1 MLLPKYLNPLR
12 LAEYFM
18 LFLGGGGS
26 SSAPTQQNVT
36 TTNIPEYA
44 RPYVERTLGQAAA
57 LTNINEN
64 PYQPYTG
71 QRIADFSPMQG
82 QAFTSLE
89 NMQTAPQLGQAT
101 GYANQATQG
110 GMATATPALGYG
122 AQGSQAGQAGQGIGT
137 AGGLGISGQATGLA
151 GQAVNTGAAG
161 MAAGMGYGQ
170 QAQNPYAV
178 QGYMNPYLQAS
189 LQPQIAEIQ
198 RQYDISGAMQQGNAT
213 RSGAFGGTREALMSA
228 ENQRNKN
235 MAMNQVIGQGY
246 NTAYDIANRNMQAAS
261 QLGMQGAQTGLAGL
275 SGANQLYGTGLQGVN
290 TALAGTAQGIQ
301 GAGMGLQ
308 GVQGAQNAYNLGLQ
322 GANTL
327 TNIGNAQ
334 FAQQMSIADA
344 QMRAGAAQQAQ
355 AQRGL
360 DIPYQ
365 EYQEQLNY
373 PYKQLAFQS
382 DMFRGL
388 PLSQSATTMYQNTG
402 AMMPQILGAGLAAYG
417 ATAGRGAKEG
427 GMVKG
432 YAAGGGIQVD
442 PRALSSVSPASLPSK
457 LSRLSDDQLMA
468 YARTVKDPAA
478 REEVQA
484 EMNRRAEMRQSQQ
497 ATQAQEAQ
505 AQEAPSGIGQPMM
518 VAGGG
523 IVALAGGGDG
533 KEDYERGM
541 YDDPIP
547 TGIDRSTSL
556 RGRAQA
562 AREANRATAATAAR
576 GVTEATPKTPEEFAR
591 EEAQREHYVAQGRS
605 LEPSLPIIP
614 EPSPDF
620 GATPETYDAT
630 AEQAGRD
637 ITAQQMGRVEAA
649 NAQQMQD
656 VDSQVQPYGGI
667 TSAPAAT
674 AATGTP
680 TTTTSGIPAA
690 APAATGTTTTTGT
703 PITSAAPSAGGIPT
717 VGGTPA
723 GGGTGS
729 VGIPVGVPG
738 DPMSFATYRANVQDL
753 AKLDPEDK
761 AVLAN
766 MEARTLKRLSR
777 AETQEKG
784 VMNEAFI
791 AAGLAMM
798 GGLNL
803 SDGIRRAAEKG
814 GTKYFESKA
823 EARKAIDK
831 AEDAQDAFD
840 QYRTA
845 LKQGNKKLA
854 NEMYGTFYKSY
865 TDYIGKIQAAGISAG
880 ASREATAE
888 AAKTRLQI
896 ADDNRTQRAQEFEIN
911 QTRLR
916 NDMAMRAEELR
927 LKRDDTDA
935 QKSWNTY
942 RGLQDSVTRVD
953 EGKRRAISDALK
965 PYENSFAVLQQQ
977 AMSPKA
983 DPKIKQQFAA
993 LQAEIAAVRD
1003 RVAKPYDDRI
1013 FKLDSDSARALNMT
1027 MGRGNASVP
1036 TYDPATQTW
1045 K

>member
-1 MLLPKYLNPLR
+1 MS
-12 LAEYFM
+12 
-18 LFLGGGGS
+18 GGGG
-26 SSAPTQQNVT
+26 SSAPTQQNIT

-44 RPYVERTLGQAAA
+44 RPYVEKSLGQAAA
-57 LTNINEN
+57 LTDINNN
-64 PYQPYTG
+64 PYQPYQG
-71 QRIADFSPMQG
+71 QRIAEFSPLQS
-82 QAFTSLE
+82 QAFTSLGD
-89 NMQTAPQLGQAT
+89 MQIAPQLAQAT

-110 GMATATPALGYG
+110 GLASAPIAYGYG
-122 AQGSQAGQAGQGIGT
+122 AQGSRAGQTGQEIGTTGGMGIG
-137 AGGLGISGQATGLA
+137 SQATGLA
-151 GQAVNTGAAG
+151 GRAVDTGAAG

-178 QGYMNPYLQAS
+178 QGYMNPYLQAA
-189 LQPQIAEIQ
+189 LQPQLQEMQ
-198 RQYDISGAMQQGNAT
+198 RQYGISGAQGQSNAT
-213 RSGAFGGTREALMSA
+213 KAGAFGGSREALIFA

-235 MAMNQVIGQGY
+235 LAMNQAIGQGY
-246 NTAYDIANRNMQAAS
+246 NTAYDVANRNMQAAS
-261 QLGMQGAQTGLAGL
+261 QLGMQGAGVGLAGL

-290 TALAGTAQGIQ
+290 TALAGTAQGMQ

-402 AMMPQILGAGLAAYG
+402 AMMPQILGAGIAAYG

-432 YAAGGGIQVD
+432 YAAGGGVQVD

-505 AQEAPSGIGQPMM
+505 AQEAQGGIGQQPMM
-518 VAGGG
+518 AAGGG

-533 KEDYERGM
+533 KDNPGEYHMD
-541 YDDPIP
+541 
-547 TGIDRSTSL
+547 
-556 RGRAQA
+556 
-562 AREANRATAATAAR
+562 
-576 GVTEATPKTPEEFAR
+576 TPE
-591 EEAQREHYVAQGRS
+591 VATQTPDWTRRFPEGS
-605 LEPSLPIIP
+605 LIRRLRVPVGSDVRNTLASQTQSGDSAVQPGTI
-614 EPSPDF
+614 SP
-620 GATPETYDAT
+620 AAV
-630 AEQAGRD
+630 AVLNQ
-637 ITAQQMGRVEAA
+637 AQQAQDVDSAVQPGTISPAGIAALNQAQQAQDADSAVQPGTISREDLVAMGE
-649 NAQQMQD
+649 AQQMQG

-680 TTTTSGIPAA
+680 TAATSGIPAA
-690 APAATGTTTTTGT
+690 APAGTTTATGTPTA
-703 PITSAAPSAGGIPT
+703 AAPSSGGI
-717 VGGTPA
+717 TPA
-723 GGGTGS
+723 GGAPAGGGVGT

-753 AKLDPEDK
+753 AKLDPEEK

-784 VMNEAFI
+784 VMNEAFV

-803 SDGIRRAAEKG
+803 ADGVRRAAESG
-814 GTKYFESKA
+814 GKQYFASKA

-831 AEDAQDAFD
+831 AEEAQDSFD
-840 QYRTA
+840 QYRVA

-865 TDYIGKIQAAGISAG
+865 TDYVGKIQAAGISAG
-880 ASREATAE
+880 ASLENAKATREATAE
-888 AAKTRLQI
+888 Y
-896 ADDNRTQRAQEFEIN
+896 RAQESRRHDLDRDATMQRHRENINANREQFDIRMQELGNTRDIQRLGVLDKRYEAALEGQRRVRKDMEALLIKEKEAINFSADKPEIKKRKLEAL
-911 QTRLR
+911 QTDFNAKL
-916 NDMAMRAEELR
+916 AAELR
-927 LKRDDTDA
+927 PYKDQAADFLN
-935 QKSWNTY
+935 Q
-942 RGLQDSVTRVD
+942 Q
-953 EGKRRAISDALK
+953 DALI
-965 PYENSFAVLQQQ
+965 S
-977 AMSPKA
+977 S
-983 DPKIKQQFAA
+983 A
-993 LQAEIAAVRD
+993 LSGFKVTNVR
-1003 RVAKPYDDRI
+1003 P
-1013 FKLDSDSARALNMT
+1013 N
-1027 MGRGNASVP
+1027 
-1036 TYDPATQTW
+1036 
-1045 K
+1045 

>member
-1 MLLPKYLNPLR
+1 MS
-12 LAEYFM
+12 
-18 LFLGGGGS
+18 GGG

-57 LTNINEN
+57 LTDINQN
-64 PYQPYTG
+64 PYQPYQG
-71 QRIADFSPMQG
+71 QRIANFSPLQG
-82 QAFTSLE
+82 QAFTSIGD
-89 NMQTAPQLGQAT
+89 MQVAPQLGQAT

-122 AQGSQAGQAGQGIGT
+122 ASGAGYGGVGAGYGAAATGIGGMYANMATSPGAVSAYMSPYMQNVVDLQKQEANRAYDITGSQVMGK
-137 AGGLGISGQATGLA
+137 
-151 GQAVNTGAAG
+151 GAA
-161 MAAGMGYGQ
+161 A
-170 QAQNPYAV
+170 
-178 QGYMNPYLQAS
+178 
-189 LQPQIAEIQ
+189 
-198 RQYDISGAMQQGNAT
+198 
-213 RSGAFGGTREALMSA
+213 GAFGGTRDALMRA
-228 ENQRNKN
+228 ENERN
-235 MAMNQVIGQGY
+235 
-246 NTAYDIANRNMQAAS
+246 R
-261 QLGMQGAQTGLAGL
+261 
-275 SGANQLYGTGLQGVN
+275 N
-290 TALAGTAQGIQ
+290 TALAGIQAQGSQSAYDKAIQSMQYGTGIGLQGLQTGIQGAQTGIQ

-388 PLSQSATTMYQNTG
+388 PLSQAATTVYQNTG
-402 AMMPQILGAGLAAYG
+402 AMMPQILGAGIAAYG
-417 ATAGRGAKEG
+417 ASAGRGAKEG

-432 YAAGGGIQVD
+432 YAAGGGVQVD

-484 EMNRRAEMRQSQQ
+484 EMTRRAEVRQSQQ

-505 AQEAPSGIGQPMM
+505 AQEAQGGIGQQPMM
-518 VAGGG
+518 AAGGG
-523 IVALAGGGDG
+523 IVALNGRSGSTA
-533 KEDYERGM
+533 
-541 YDDPIP
+541 DDPDARPLDVLYPRGAPYTRQATTTAQARDRAERERDAELPPVGQTSLAAAPTSLPMGSVNAATIP
-547 TGIDRSTSL
+547 TAPSGIMTARPPSEAPERYTAEQNARL
-556 RGRAQA
+556 AREEQQLAQAQA
-562 AREANRATAATAAR
+562 A
-576 GVTEATPKTPEEFAR
+576 
-591 EEAQREHYVAQGRS
+591 
-605 LEPSLPIIP
+605 
-614 EPSPDF
+614 
-620 GATPETYDAT
+620 
-630 AEQAGRD
+630 
-637 ITAQQMGRVEAA
+637 
-649 NAQQMQD
+649 
-656 VDSQVQPYGGI
+656 DSQVQPVSGVEANIAMNEAFDALDMQDADNQVQPRYAGI
-667 TSAPAAT
+667 TAAP

-680 TTTTSGIPAA
+680 TAATSGIPAA
-690 APAATGTTTTTGT
+690 APAGTTTATGTPTA
-703 PITSAAPSAGGIPT
+703 AAPSSGGITTVSGAPAGGA
-717 VGGTPA
+717 PA
-723 GGGTGS
+723 GGGVGT

-753 AKLDPEDK
+753 AKLDPEEK

-803 SDGIRRAAEKG
+803 ADGVRRAAESG
-814 GTKYFESKA
+814 GKQYFASKA

-840 QYRTA
+840 QYRVA

-865 TDYIGKIQAAGISAG
+865 TDYVGKIQAAGISAG
-880 ASREATAE
+880 ASLENAKATREATAE
-888 AAKTRLQI
+888 FRRSEAIRHDLDRDAMNQRHADTIAQRKSEEASRAQISGDTRVTNQVNYLDQRLRDILVSRSNTEEQVFKRYKGRFDQMDMATASGKITEQQRRAKQALVDEFQAEVLAKTSPF
-896 ADDNRTQRAQEFEIN
+896 TQQYNEILN
-911 QTRLR
+911 KQG
-916 NDMAMRAEELR
+916 EL
-927 LKRDDTDA
+927 LGVAAPT
-935 QKSWNTY
+935 S
-942 RGLQDSVTRVD
+942 GSGFRVV
-953 EGKRRAISDALK
+953 G
-965 PYENSFAVLQQQ
+965 
-977 AMSPKA
+977 
-983 DPKIKQQFAA
+983 
-993 LQAEIAAVRD
+993 VR
-1003 RVAKPYDDRI
+1003 
-1013 FKLDSDSARALNMT
+1013 
-1027 MGRGNASVP
+1027 
-1036 TYDPATQTW
+1036 
-1045 K
+1045 

>member
-1 MLLPKYLNPLR
+1 
-12 LAEYFM
+12 
-18 LFLGGGGS
+18 
-26 SSAPTQQNVT
+26 
-36 TTNIPEYA
+36 
-44 RPYVERTLGQAAA
+44 
-57 LTNINEN
+57 
-64 PYQPYTG
+64 
-71 QRIADFSPMQG
+71 
-82 QAFTSLE
+82 
-89 NMQTAPQLGQAT
+89 
-101 GYANQATQG
+101 
-110 GMATATPALGYG
+110 
-122 AQGSQAGQAGQGIGT
+122 
-137 AGGLGISGQATGLA
+137 
-151 GQAVNTGAAG
+151 
-161 MAAGMGYGQ
+161 
-170 QAQNPYAV
+170 
-178 QGYMNPYLQAS
+178 
-189 LQPQIAEIQ
+189 
-198 RQYDISGAMQQGNAT
+198 
-213 RSGAFGGTREALMSA
+213 
-228 ENQRNKN
+228 
-235 MAMNQVIGQGY
+235 
-246 NTAYDIANRNMQAAS
+246 
-261 QLGMQGAQTGLAGL
+261 
-275 SGANQLYGTGLQGVN
+275 
-290 TALAGTAQGIQ
+290 
-301 GAGMGLQ
+301 
-308 GVQGAQNAYNLGLQ
+308 
-322 GANTL
+322 
-327 TNIGNAQ
+327 
-334 FAQQMSIADA
+334 
-344 QMRAGAAQQAQ
+344 
-355 AQRGL
+355 L

-484 EMNRRAEMRQSQQ
+484 EMTRRAEVRQSQQ

-505 AQEAPSGIGQPMM
+505 AQEAQGGIGQQPMM
-518 VAGGG
+518 AAGGG
-523 IVALAGGGDG
+523 IVALNGQTGSTAN
-533 KEDYERGM
+533 
-541 YDDPIP
+541 DP
-547 TGIDRSTSL
+547 DASEFSQDL
-556 RGRAQA
+556 A
-562 AREANRATAATAAR
+562 ARKENVRIEDLRNKLITPYQRTAGPIGYFMSPPEERRAAKDMVGELRSA
-576 GVTEATPKTPEEFAR
+576 TPEELRTFQAAGVTPNQRRAQLTQQAQNVDSQAQPNRAGASEAVAAANRELLNVDADSQVQPGRELAARFAV
-591 EEAQREHYVAQGRS
+591 EEAADE
-605 LEPSLPIIP
+605 L
-614 EPSPDF
+614 
-620 GATPETYDAT
+620 
-630 AEQAGRD
+630 
-637 ITAQQMGRVEAA
+637 
-649 NAQQMQD
+649 QMQD
-656 VDSQVQPYGGI
+656 ADSQVQPYGGI

-680 TTTTSGIPAA
+680 TTATSGIPAA
-690 APAATGTTTTTGT
+690 APAATTTATGT
-703 PITSAAPSAGGIPT
+703 PTSAAPSSGGITT
-717 VGGTPA
+717 VSGAPA
-723 GGGTGS
+723 GGAPAGGRTGS

>member
-1 MLLPKYLNPLR
+1 MS
-12 LAEYFM
+12 
-18 LFLGGGGS
+18 GGGG
-26 SSAPTQQNVT
+26 SSAPTQQNIT

-44 RPYVERTLGQAAA
+44 RPYVEKSLGQAAA
-57 LTNINEN
+57 LTDINNN
-64 PYQPYTG
+64 PYQPYQG
-71 QRIADFSPMQG
+71 QRIADFTPLQG

-137 AGGLGISGQATGLA
+137 VGGLGISGQATGLA

-161 MAAGMGYGQ
+161 MQAGMGYGQ

-246 NTAYDIANRNMQAAS
+246 NSAYDIANRNMQAAS

-402 AMMPQILGAGLAAYG
+402 AMMPQILGAGIAAYG

-432 YAAGGGIQVD
+432 YAAGGGVQVD

-484 EMNRRAEMRQSQQ
+484 EMTRRAEARQSQQ
-497 ATQAQEAQ
+497 VAQAQEAQ
-505 AQEAPSGIGQPMM
+505 AQEAPGGIGQQPMM
-518 VAGGG
+518 AAGGG
-523 IVALAGGGDG
+523 IVALAGGSKDAVEENTFGSDVKLEDV
-533 KEDYERGM
+533 KEKKPSLEGM
-541 YDDPIP
+541 F
-547 TGIDRSTSL
+547 GL
-556 RGRAQA
+556 RGVELPRPRVIPAPPRDYTMANWDASGREIARDTELFAERQAMEQERQANEQAAVAREADQYGGMISAQDMNRQAQQEAQA
-562 AREANRATAATAAR
+562 AQHRADTST
-576 GVTEATPKTPEEFAR
+576 
-591 EEAQREHYVAQGRS
+591 QMY
-605 LEPSLPIIP
+605 
-614 EPSPDF
+614 
-620 GATPETYDAT
+620 
-630 AEQAGRD
+630 AGN
-637 ITAQQMGRVEAA
+637 TQEGTGQYP
-649 NAQQMQD
+649 NL
-656 VDSQVQPYGGI
+656 GGI
-667 TSAPAAT
+667 TAVPG
-674 AATGTP
+674 ATGTP
-680 TTTTSGIPAA
+680 TAATSGIPAA
-690 APAATGTTTTTGT
+690 APAGTTTATGTAT
-703 PITSAAPSAGGIPT
+703 TSAAPSSGGIT
-717 VGGTPA
+717 TA
-723 GGGTGS
+723 GGGTGGAPAGGGVGT

-753 AKLDPEDK
+753 AKLDPEEK

-784 VMNEAFI
+784 VMNEAFV

-803 SDGIRRAAEKG
+803 ADGVRRAAESG
-814 GTKYFESKA
+814 GKQYFASKA

-831 AEDAQDAFD
+831 AEEAQDAFD
-840 QYRTA
+840 QYRVA

-865 TDYIGKIQAAGISAG
+865 TDYVGKIQAAGISAG

-888 AAKTRLQI
+888 AARTRLQI

-953 EGKRRAISDALK
+953 EGRRRAISDALK
-965 PYENSFAVLQQQ
+965 PYENSFALLQQQ

>member
-1 MLLPKYLNPLR
+1 MS
-12 LAEYFM
+12 
-18 LFLGGGGS
+18 GGGG
-26 SSAPTQQNVT
+26 SSAPTQQNIT

-44 RPYVERTLGQAAA
+44 RPYVEKSLGQAAA
-57 LTNINEN
+57 LTDINNN
-64 PYQPYTG
+64 PYQPYQG
-71 QRIADFSPMQG
+71 QRIAEFSPLQS
-82 QAFTSLE
+82 QAFTSLGD
-89 NMQTAPQLGQAT
+89 MQIAPQLAQAT

-110 GMATATPALGYG
+110 GLASAPIAYGYG
-122 AQGSQAGQAGQGIGT
+122 AQGSRAGQTGQEIGTTGGMGIG
-137 AGGLGISGQATGLA
+137 SQATGLA
-151 GQAVNTGAAG
+151 GRAVDTGAAG

-178 QGYMNPYLQAS
+178 QGYMNPYLQAA
-189 LQPQIAEIQ
+189 LQPQLQEMQ
-198 RQYDISGAMQQGNAT
+198 RQYGISGAQGQSNAT
-213 RSGAFGGTREALMSA
+213 KAGAFGGSREALIFA

-235 MAMNQVIGQGY
+235 LAMNQAIGQGY
-246 NTAYDIANRNMQAAS
+246 NTAYDVANRNMQAAS
-261 QLGMQGAQTGLAGL
+261 QLGMQGAGVGLAGL

-290 TALAGTAQGIQ
+290 TALAGTAQGMQ

-402 AMMPQILGAGLAAYG
+402 AMMPQILGAGIAAYG

-432 YAAGGGIQVD
+432 YAAGGGVQVD

-484 EMNRRAEMRQSQQ
+484 EMTRRAEVRQSQQ

-505 AQEAPSGIGQPMM
+505 AQEAQGGIGQQPMM
-518 VAGGG
+518 AAGGG

-649 NAQQMQD
+649 NAQQMQG

-680 TTTTSGIPAA
+680 ATATSGIPAA
-690 APAATGTTTTTGT
+690 APAATGTAT
-703 PITSAAPSAGGIPT
+703 TSATPSSGGITT
-717 VGGTPA
+717 VGGTGGAPA

-753 AKLDPEDK
+753 AKLDPEEK

-784 VMNEAFI
+784 VMNEAFV

-803 SDGIRRAAEKG
+803 ADGVRRAAESG
-814 GTKYFESKA
+814 GKQYFASKA

-831 AEDAQDAFD
+831 AEEAQDSFD
-840 QYRTA
+840 QYRVA

-865 TDYIGKIQAAGISAG
+865 TDYVGKIQAAGISAG
-880 ASREATAE
+880 ASLENAKATREATAE
-888 AAKTRLQI
+888 FRVAEQRRHDLDRDQRMQIHQQNVQVHKDDFAARMANTNNIQAQTLMAGYESKISTVQEGMRKTA
-896 ADDNRTQRAQEFEIN
+896 ADLERTFAKQREAIQFSAGKPEAKAAQ
-911 QTRLR
+911 LR
-916 NDMAMRAEELR
+916 ALELKQAAD
-927 LKRDDTDA
+927 LKA
-935 QKSWNTY
+935 
-942 RGLQDSVTRVD
+942 
-953 EGKRRAISDALK
+953 ALD
-965 PYENSFAVLQQQ
+965 PYEEQ
-977 AMSPKA
+977 K
-983 DPKIKQQFAA
+983 
-993 LQAEIAAVRD
+993 
-1003 RVAKPYDDRI
+1003 
-1013 FKLDSDSARALNMT
+1013 ARALAGQSALMD
-1027 MGRGNASVP
+1027 RVLGNSAGGFRVTNVRP
-1036 TYDPATQTW
+1036 N
-1045 K
+1045 